1 MESLIQQFVGY
12 RRVNLKGRNHPNSMH
27 RSARR
32 RGGGIASL
40 APDQSPLSK
49 ENEADT
55 MSNPTGISDL
65 EVGQR
70 EVGEQEARLLPTHKT
85 RLYFWRS
92 WQKVS
97 VALIILQALIITV
110 LVLRR
115 KAHNIPDERG
125 LESTEM

>member
-12 RRVNLKGRNHPNSMH
+12 RSVDLKGLKRPTSMH

-32 RGGGIASL
+32 RGGGTATL

-49 ENEADT
+49 ENEVDT
-55 MSNPTGISDL
+55 MSNPGIADL
-65 EVGQR
+65 EIGQR
-70 EVGEQEARLLPTHKT
+70 EVGEQEARLLPAHKT

-92 WQKVS
+92 WQKISAAV
-97 VALIILQALIITV
+97 IILQAVIIIV

-115 KAHNIPDERG
+115 KAHNSPDERG
-125 LESTEM
+125 IEPTEM